1 MKKAMIWV
9 LALLLAAALPLAGC
23 ELLDQPFPE
32 ETETDS
38 SILIDPEKTDSETA
52 AGTAAETSA
61 ETAAETEADTADPY
75 EGLSSAERRIREIA
89 DKALRAKY
97 DIPSLEHF
105 SVKVTDFSGGYSVRY
120 VLMIHGYETGE
131 EYSVDLTRR
140 LTVKSVYGFH
150 AGRYAC
156 YLETATAEAIRAA
169 EKKLGNGGSGAYL
182 TIDNE
187 GYLCLSREEIVPITP
202 ETDENGNEIM
212 EGCGD
217 HKHVFTHERICKP
230 ES

>member
-52 AGTAAETSA
+52 A

-217 HKHVFTHERICKP
+217 HKHEFYNERICPKP
-230 ES
+230 

>member
-23 ELLDQPFPE
+23 ELLDQPVPE

-52 AGTAAETSA
+52 A

-75 EGLSSAERRIREIA
+75 EGLSSAERQIREIA

-105 SVKVTDFSGGYSVRY
+105 SVKVTNFSDRYSVRY
-120 VLMIHGYETGE
+120 VLMIHGYETDE
-131 EYSVDLTRR
+131 HYSVDLTKT
-140 LTVKSVYGFH
+140 LTVESVYGFH
-150 AGRYAC
+150 TGQYAC
-156 YLETATAEAIRAA
+156 YLETATAEAIKAA
-169 EKKLGNGGSGAYL
+169 EEKLGRGGSGPYL
-182 TIDNE
+182 SIDNE
-187 GYLCLSREEIVPITP
+187 GYLCLSLEEIVPITP

-217 HKHVFTHERICKP
+217 HKHEFYHERICPKP
-230 ES
+230 

>member
-52 AGTAAETSA
+52 AGTSAGTAA

-97 DIPSLEHF
+97 DIPSLKHF

-182 TIDNE
+182 TIDSE
-187 GYLCLSREEIVPITP
+187 GWLCLSREDIVSITP
-202 ETDENGNEIM
+202 ETDADGNEIW

-217 HKHVFTHERICKP
+217 HKHVFTHERICKL

>member
-52 AGTAAETSA
+52 AGTAAET
-61 ETAAETEADTADPY
+61 EADTADPY
-75 EGLSSAERRIREIA
+75 EGLSSAERQIREIA

-131 EYSVDLTRR
+131 DYSVYLTKM
-140 LTVKSVYGFH
+140 LTVESVHGFH
-150 AGRYAC
+150 SGQYAC

-217 HKHVFTHERICKP
+217 HKHEFYNERICPKP
-230 ES
+230 

>member
-1 MKKAMIWV
+1 MKKTVILA

-38 SILIDPEKTDSETA
+38 SIRIDPEKTDSETA
-52 AGTAAETSA
+52 A

-217 HKHVFTHERICKP
+217 HKHEFYNERICPKP
-230 ES
+230 

>member
-52 AGTAAETSA
+52 AGT
-61 ETAAETEADTADPY
+61 EADTADPY
-75 EGLSSAERRIREIA
+75 EGLSSAERQIREIA

-131 EYSVDLTRR
+131 DYSVYLTKM
-140 LTVKSVYGFH
+140 LTVESVHGFH
-150 AGRYAC
+150 SGQYAC

-217 HKHVFTHERICKP
+217 HKHEFYNERICPKP
-230 ES
+230 